1 MAVVA
6 GVQGAVTFSS
16 GYVTAVRSWTIN
28 IEADELDVTSW
39 DDYDGAAGDLSEW
52 DTYIGGRKRWSGSF
66 TCYIDSGASE
76 DLAPNGLPLG
86 EDSAAA
92 AATFSVSSGVTWAGD
107 IIITG
112 IESTQ
117 SVDGVAE
124 VTYSFRGTGACAY
137 TPAS

>member
-1 MAVVA
+1 MAIVA
-6 GVQGAVTFSS
+6 GVQGSVTFAS
-16 GYVTAVRSWTIN
+16 GYVTATRSWTIN
-28 IEADELDVTSW
+28 IEADDLDVTSW

-52 DTYIGGRKRWSGSF
+52 DTYIGGRKRWGGSF

-76 DLAPNGLPLG
+76 DLIPDGIPLG

-92 AATFSVSSGVTWAGD
+92 SATFVVSAGVTWGGD

-112 IESTQ
+112 IESSQT
-117 SVDGVAE
+117 VDGVAE